1 MPAYAD
7 YTFYA
12 DTYLGEA
19 IPEASFPR
27 LALRASA
34 IIDQLTFGR
43 SILEED
49 VDTIEQIKNAVCAV
63 AEEIYTAEQ
72 NNGADG
78 IQSESVGS
86 HSVTYAENSTQR
98 LTNHQRYANAASLY
112 LGSTG
117 LLYAGFASGEY
128 GGTLDAD

>member
-1 MPAYAD
+1 VPAYAD
-7 YTFYA
+7 YTYYA
-12 DTYLGEA
+12 DTFLGET
-19 IPEASFPR
+19 IPEAQFPR

-34 IIDQLTFGR
+34 LIDQLTFGR
-43 SILEED
+43 AAA
-49 VDTIEQIKNAVCAV
+49 DTDNTNAIKNAVCAV

-98 LTNHQRYANAASLY
+98 LTNDQRYADAAHLY

-117 LLYAGFASGEY
+117 LMFAGFAAGEY
-128 GGTLDAD
+128 GGTLDAN